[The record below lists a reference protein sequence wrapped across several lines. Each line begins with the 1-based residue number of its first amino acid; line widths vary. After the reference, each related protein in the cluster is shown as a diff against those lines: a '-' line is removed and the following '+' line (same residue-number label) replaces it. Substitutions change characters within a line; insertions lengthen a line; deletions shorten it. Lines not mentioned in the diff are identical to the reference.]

1 MLVNFVVTSTQIIMS
16 FLSSFARALLAAL
29 FLVFAFVARIRAQG
43 KLASC
48 MRHSLGPA
56 RSPQTCFGVNFALV
70 LRVQGFGID
79 AAHHLLPCD
88 ADDGPNEVAFDV
100 PGLRSRRAAP
110 PVPDEDACLMQPPV
124 LLQLQSLPA
133 LAHIADDSTDLTYG
147 SGGPGRGGSGCDSG
161 GRGGGRDSGRGG
173 RGCGRG
179 RGGRGF
185 GGRSGR
191 GGFGRKM

>member
-1 MLVNFVVTSTQIIMS
+1 MS

-29 FLVFAFVARIRAQG
+29 FLVFAFVARIRAQ
-43 KLASC
+43 
-48 MRHSLGPA
+48 
-56 RSPQTCFGVNFALV
+56 
-70 LRVQGFGID
+70 
-79 AAHHLLPCD
+79 
-88 ADDGPNEVAFDV
+88 DDGPNEVAFDV
-100 PGLRSRRAAP
+100 P
-110 PVPDEDACLMQPPV
+110 
-124 LLQLQSLPA
+124 
-133 LAHIADDSTDLTYG
+133 DDSTDLTYG